1 MRIAYEGER
10 YLCSSHVGELLTGE
24 ENSWYGENWACR
36 YYLDCLRTWELRDQ
50 EKMEQEPQY
59 LYSQQSLDRS
69 LNHAVCS
76 DTVQPTS
83 DRQGNI
89 LCLYGT

>member
-1 MRIAYEGER
+1 MLFG
-10 YLCSSHVGELLTGE
+10 LL
-24 ENSWYGENWACR
+24 ENLGTENG
-36 YYLDCLRTWELRDQ
+36 DMDQ